1 MSKPCDM
8 VVMYS
13 FYQQGTGKVGFGNV
27 DAVFQHNPPTISNIR
42 DMERM
47 ISTKHCGGAQVVVLN
62 WKPITPEDID
72 E

>member
-1 MSKPCDM
+1 M

-47 ISTKHCGGAQVVVLN
+47 ISTKYCDGAQVVVLN
-62 WKPITPEDID
+62 WKPIASKETE

>member
-1 MSKPCDM
+1 M

-27 DAVFQHNPPTISNIR
+27 DAIFQHNPPTISNIR

-47 ISTKHCGGAQVVVLN
+47 ISTKHCDGAQVVVLN
-62 WKPITPEDID
+62 WKPIASEETE